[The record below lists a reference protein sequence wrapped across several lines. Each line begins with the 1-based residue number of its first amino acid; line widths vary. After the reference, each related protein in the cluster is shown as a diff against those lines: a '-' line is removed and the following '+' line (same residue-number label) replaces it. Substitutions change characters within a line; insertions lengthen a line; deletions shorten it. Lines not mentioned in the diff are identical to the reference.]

1 MYLTFEITGLYQH
14 THRFLLRECKT
25 NSPPDIFV
33 LISVSFGD
41 RRTCNIATNALR
53 KTAELGGKI
62 LPVTVEVLERGTYVD
77 DIIDSFH
84 SPERAENVKAN
95 IERIM
100 QPGRFNINKWLTSW
114 EDPLSENKSML
125 DNPKQDYNKRVIGM
139 Q

>member
-1 MYLTFEITGLYQH
+1 M
-14 THRFLLRECKT
+14 
-25 NSPPDIFV
+25 
-33 LISVSFGD
+33 SFGD
-41 RRTCNIATNALR
+41 RRTYNIATNALR

>member
-1 MYLTFEITGLYQH
+1 MQNQYSSRYICF
-14 THRFLLRECKT
+14 
-25 NSPPDIFV
+25 D
-33 LISVSFGD
+33 SVSFGD
-41 RRTCNIATNALR
+41 RRTYNIATNALR